1 MISTDVHETIR
12 GWLASF
18 ESYLKT
24 IPVGT
29 NNQPSKEEKSTQKE
43 STDPEF
49 LKTLKE
55 ILARLDAIQ
64 TLLEHDRQGSWG
76 DQERPRP
83 QLPSARHK

>member
-29 NNQPSKEEKSTQKE
+29 NNQPKEEAVSEKSP
-43 STDPEF
+43 DPE
-49 LKTLKE
+49 LVNTLKE
-55 ILARLDAIQ
+55 ILARL
-64 TLLEHDRQGSWG
+64 
-76 DQERPRP
+76 
-83 QLPSARHK
+83 

>member
-29 NNQPSKEEKSTQKE
+29 NHQQPKEETFTRE
-43 STDPEF
+43 SPDPE
-49 LKTLKE
+49 LLNTLKE
-55 ILARLDAIQ
+55 ILARLEAIQ
-64 TLLEHDRQGSWG
+64 TLLEHDRPGSWG
-76 DQERPRP
+76 ARETTLPT
-83 QLPSARHK
+83 PSARRK